1 MWVTQCETLGT
12 LPGLRGTQMMENP
25 FFHFGEYCHG
35 CQRWYNPSQPHICED
50 KLADKITERKKIVR
64 WLGDNLSKVHDK

>member
-1 MWVTQCETLGT
+1 MGHTMRNIGHAARLAGVLSV
-12 LPGLRGTQMMENP
+12 MDNP
-25 FFHFGEYCHG
+25 FFHFGEYCHE

-64 WLGDNLSKVHDK
+64 WLGENLSKVHDK